1 MKGKTRNGRIP
12 AAKKSPTPPS
22 IYSIFLSITPE
33 AISSTAKNPI
43 AGGSMCENNKYELAS
58 AFVTLDHLLL
68 N

>member
-1 MKGKTRNGRIP
+1 MKGRIRNGSIP

-22 IYSIFLSITPE
+22 IYSFFLSIIPE

-43 AGGSMCENNKYELAS
+43 TAGSMCENIKYALAS
-58 AFVTLDHLLL
+58 TFVTLNHLL